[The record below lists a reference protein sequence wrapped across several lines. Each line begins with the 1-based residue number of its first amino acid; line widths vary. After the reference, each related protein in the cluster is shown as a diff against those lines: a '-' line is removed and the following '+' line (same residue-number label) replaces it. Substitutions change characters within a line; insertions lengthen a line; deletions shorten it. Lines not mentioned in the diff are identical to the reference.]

1 MSARASIAGL
11 GVPSTAPDWLT
22 PALLAET
29 IRVWQ
34 PYYAAPLTE
43 ADARAI
49 VEAVTGLLDVIED
62 VGALEEAA

>member
-1 MSARASIAGL
+1 M
-11 GVPSTAPDWLT
+11 APDWPT

-49 VEAVTGLLDVIED
+49 VEAVTGLLDVIEE

>member
-1 MSARASIAGL
+1 MAVDWVTPQLL
-11 GVPSTAPDWLT
+11 G
-22 PALLAET
+22 ET

-34 PYYAAPLTE
+34 PYYDVPLTE

-49 VEAVTGLLDVIED
+49 VEAVTGLIDVIED